1 MVVDIVEPLV
11 CVASNV
17 SENLPDEPENLAG
30 DVAGHDHKSNKATQ
44 LSDVTDVESEE
55 KELGDELPDHGNLQ
69 EDEIPRVGMRFA
81 QLQMAH
87 DFYVTYA
94 KKAGFAT
101 KIRTTTFDK
110 ITKASINQAIHCNRD
125 GIRESR
131 VKAPTRKNTIS
142 AAGCKAR
149 IYVKFDKAVQDW
161 VLYKVDMT
169 HSHSCS
175 PRKAVHYHEYR
186 QLTMH
191 AKCVIEDNYEAG
203 IRPNKTFLALSNEA
217 GGPSNLGFSEK
228 DVRNYITARLRNS
241 NVNADVREMMSYFM
255 RMKDINPNF
264 FYAVKLDEEC
274 KFKSAVWV
282 DARCRASYEYY
293 GDVVSVDSTYRTNR
307 YIVVKL
313 AWIPFVSFVGVNHH
327 GKSTLLGCA
336 LLGNKEIG
344 SYEWV
349 FSQWVKC
356 MGTAPKSII
365 TDQRRSLYRA
375 IKYTLPDTRHR
386 WCIWHIMN
394 KLPSKLGGYRR
405 YEALYGDLN
414 EIVWN
419 SRMEESFEDDWT
431 DFIDEYNLHN
441 NTWLSDLYDDRRMW
455 VPIYFKGEF
464 WASIRSTQRSESMHA
479 FYGGYLS
486 SKTSLVQFVHEYD
499 NVLGVK
505 EQRELE
511 DDAADLRGVI
521 PCATTSPMEKQFQL
535 EYTTSMFRDVQI
547 EFVKKANCRVSA
559 IDEQGPLVCV
569 KVEEE
574 KLVNDTI
581 LCVPYDVH
589 FDCSTQELRCECN
602 LFESSGVL
610 CCRCLEVF
618 HSYKVYKVPSC
629 YVLPRWSKKIKR
641 RHTYVKSSH
650 NVSRSDESHVAFMG
664 LCAHFYNVAQEF
676 VGDDEETALLHVALE
691 ETRAKLAAH
700 RAKKRSESVAETQT
714 NIGSQSSND
723 VSVDDIQGPSKVT
736 TKGRPKSKRLSSAL
750 EKSIKNS
757 RRRKQKNLP
766 PVVRPHTLQD
776 TNHCAVSGLNGP
788 EQAGGFL
795 SLLSSFNKRWD

>member
-1 MVVDIVEPLV
+1 
-11 CVASNV
+11 
-17 SENLPDEPENLAG
+17 
-30 DVAGHDHKSNKATQ
+30 
-44 LSDVTDVESEE
+44 
-55 KELGDELPDHGNLQ
+55 
-69 EDEIPRVGMRFA
+69 
-81 QLQMAH
+81 MAH

-110 ITKASINQAIHCNRD
+110 ITKAPINQAIHCNRD

-161 VLYKVDMT
+161 VLFKVDLT
-169 HSHSCS
+169 HSHPCS

-191 AKCVIEDNYEAG
+191 AKCVIEDNDETG
-203 IRPNKTFLALSNEA
+203 IRPNKTFLALSNGA

-228 DVRNYITARLRNS
+228 DLRNYITARLRNS

-293 GDVVSVDSTYRTNR
+293 GDVVSVDSTYSTNR
-307 YIVVKL
+307 HGL
-313 AWIPFVSFVGVNHH
+313 PFVSFVGVNHH

-336 LLGNKEIG
+336 LLGNEEIG

-356 MGTAPKSII
+356 MGTAPK
-365 TDQRRSLYRA
+365 
-375 IKYTLPDTRHR
+375 
-386 WCIWHIMN
+386 N
-394 KLPSKLGGYRR
+394 
-405 YEALYGDLN
+405 
-414 EIVWN
+414 
-419 SRMEESFEDDWT
+419 
-431 DFIDEYNLHN
+431 
-441 NTWLSDLYDDRRMW
+441 LYDDRRMW

-464 WASIRSTQRSESMHA
+464 WASMRSTQRSESMHA

-511 DDAADLRGVI
+511 DDAADSRGVI

-535 EYTTSMFRDVQI
+535 EYTTSIFRDVQI

-589 FDCSTQELRCECN
+589 FDRSTQELRCECN

-610 CCRCLEVF
+610 CCHCLEVF

-641 RHTYVKSSH
+641 KHTYVKSSH
-650 NVSRSDESHVAFMG
+650 DVSRSDESHVAFRG

-736 TKGRPKSKRLSSAL
+736 TKGRPKSKRLGSAL

-766 PVVRPHTLQD
+766 PVVRPHTLED

-795 SLLSSFNKRWD
+795 SLLSSFNKKWD

>member
-1 MVVDIVEPLV
+1 M
-11 CVASNV
+11 
-17 SENLPDEPENLAG
+17 
-30 DVAGHDHKSNKATQ
+30 DVG
-44 LSDVTDVESEE
+44 SEE
-55 KELGDELPDHGNLQ
+55 MEPGDELPDHGNLQ

-87 DFYVTYA
+87 DFYVSYA

-110 ITKASINQAIHCNRD
+110 ITKAPINQAIH
-125 GIRESR
+125 
-131 VKAPTRKNTIS
+131 
-142 AAGCKAR
+142 
-149 IYVKFDKAVQDW
+149 YVQDW
-161 VLYKVDMT
+161 VLFKVDLT
-169 HSHSCS
+169 HSHPCS

-191 AKCVIEDNYEAG
+191 AKCVIEDNDEAG

-228 DVRNYITARLRNS
+228 DLRNYITARLRNS

-293 GDVVSVDSTYRTNR
+293 GDVVSVDSTYSTNR
-307 YIVVKL
+307 HGL
-313 AWIPFVSFVGVNHH
+313 PFVSFVGVNHH

-336 LLGNKEIG
+336 LLGNEEIE

-356 MGTAPKSII
+356 MGTAPKCII
-365 TDQRRSLYRA
+365 TDQCRSLYRA
-375 IKYTLPDTRHR
+375 IKNTLPDTRHR

-394 KLPSKLGGYRR
+394 KLSSKLGGYRR
-405 YEALYGDLN
+405 YGALYGDLN
-414 EIVWN
+414 DIVWN
-419 SRMEESFEDDWT
+419 SRTEESFEDDWA

-441 NTWLSDLYDDRRMW
+441 NTWLSDLYDDRCMW

-464 WASIRSTQRSESMHA
+464 WVGMRSTQRRAE
-479 FYGGYLS
+479 
-486 SKTSLVQFVHEYD
+486 
-499 NVLGVK
+499 
-505 EQRELE
+505 ELE
-511 DDAADLRGVI
+511 DDAADSRGVI
-521 PCATTSPMEKQFQL
+521 PCATTSPIEKQFQQ
-535 EYTTSMFRDVQI
+535 EYTTTLFRDVQI
-547 EFVKKANCRVSA
+547 EFVRKANCRVSA
-559 IDEQGPLVCV
+559 VDEQGPLVCV

-574 KLVNDTI
+574 KLLNDTI
-581 LCVPYDVH
+581 LCILYDVH
-589 FDCSTQELRCECN
+589 FDRSTQELRCECN

-610 CCRCLEVF
+610 CCHCLEVY

-641 RHTYVKSSH
+641 KHTYVKSSH
-650 NVSRSDESHVAFMG
+650 DVSRSDESNVAFRG

-676 VGDDEETALLHVALE
+676 VGDDEETALLHLALE
-691 ETRAKLAAH
+691 ETRAKLATH

-723 VSVDDIQGPSKVT
+723 VGVADIQGPSKVT
-736 TKGRPKSKRLSSAL
+736 TKGRPKSKRLDSAL

-757 RRRKQKNLP
+757 RQRKQKNSP
-766 PVVRPHTLQD
+766 PVVRPHTFQD
-776 TNHCAVSGLNGP
+776 INHCVVSGLNVP
-788 EQAGGFL
+788 EQAGGFM
-795 SLLSSFNKRWD
+795 SLLSSFNKK